1 MLDIDTVPIL
11 FYMLKIKQSAY
22 WMGVFNAKSGLRI
35 ICLGLLLFV
44 GNLYAETQHLIVNI
58 NHQKDSLSRNTA
70 RAIFSM
76 RLQRWED
83 GSPIKVFV
91 LPDEHPAHQMFARE
105 ILALFPHQL
114 RRSWDRY
121 VYSGIGT
128 APIEVESEED
138 MIERVA
144 AAPGSIGYSSMEI
157 LNENIRTISVQ

>member
-1 MLDIDTVPIL
+1 
-11 FYMLKIKQSAY
+11 
-22 WMGVFNAKSGLRI
+22 MGVLDVKSRLRI
-35 ICLGLLLFV
+35 ICLSLLLFV
-44 GNLYAETQHLIVNI
+44 GNLYAEAQHLIVHI
-58 NHQKDSLSRNTA
+58 DYQEDSLSRNTA

-83 GSPIKVFV
+83 GSAIKVFV
-91 LPDEHPAHQMFARE
+91 LPDSHPAHQMFTRE

-128 APIEVESEED
+128 APIEVESEEE
-138 MIERVA
+138 MIDRVA
-144 AAPGSIGYSSMEI
+144 ATPGSIGYTSLEI